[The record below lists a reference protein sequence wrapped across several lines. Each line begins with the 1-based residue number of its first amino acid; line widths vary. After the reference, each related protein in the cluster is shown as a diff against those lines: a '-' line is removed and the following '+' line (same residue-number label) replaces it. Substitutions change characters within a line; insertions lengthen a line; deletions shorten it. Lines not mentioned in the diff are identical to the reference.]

1 MDFGS
6 LKVHFF
12 DGIVKKKNYLA
23 FLKKNKKP
31 NHIEKP

>member
-1 MDFGS
+1 MDFGF

-23 FLKKNKKP
+23 FLKKIKNLTT
-31 NHIEKP
+31 